1 LIVWMLFL
9 ALILGLLALDLGV
22 FHRKVHVIALREALR
37 WSIIWTVVALGFAVV
52 VYFLYDRHWFGMGLS
67 GPEVLTGAQAAT
79 QYVVG
84 YVVERSLSLDN
95 LFVIAMIF
103 RYFRLPAALEH
114 RALFWGI
121 LGALILRGAMI
132 GAGVALINRFEWM
145 TYVFGAILVW
155 TALRMLKQGDEDPEL
170 EHNPVLRWTRRHL
183 RVTADYRGA
192 NFLVRENG
200 VLWATPLVPLLL
212 LVETSDVVFAV
223 DSIPAVFGVTR
234 DPFLVFT
241 SNIFAILGLRAL
253 FFLLSGFM
261 DRFRYL
267 KPSIVIILGYVG
279 AKMLAA
285 EWVHI
290 PALYSLA
297 IITAVMAAGVVFS
310 IKAGDGR
317 PAHPD
322 KDVK

>member
-1 LIVWMLFL
+1 MIVWILFL
-9 ALILGLLALDLGV
+9 VLILGLLALDLGV
-22 FHRKVHVIALREALR
+22 FHRRAHVIALREALR
-37 WSIIWTVVALGFAVV
+37 WSVIWTIVALGFAVV

-67 GPEVLTGAQAAT
+67 GHGALTGAQAAT

-103 RYFRLPAALEH
+103 RYFRLPSALEH

-132 GAGVALINRFEWM
+132 GMGVALINRFEWM

-155 TALRMLKQGDEDPEL
+155 TALRMLKQGDGDPEL

-183 RVTADYRGA
+183 RVTADYRGT

-261 DRFRYL
+261 DRFRYM
-267 KPSIVIILGYVG
+267 KPSIVVILAYVG
-279 AKMLAA
+279 VKMLTAR
-285 EWVHI
+285 WVHI

-297 IITAVMAAGVVFS
+297 IITVVMAAGVLFS
-310 IKAGDGR
+310 VKAGDGR
-317 PAHPD
+317 RGPAG
-322 KDVK
+322 KEGK

>member
-1 LIVWMLFL
+1 
-9 ALILGLLALDLGV
+9 
-22 FHRKVHVIALREALR
+22 
-37 WSIIWTVVALGFAVV
+37 
-52 VYFLYDRHWFGMGLS
+52 
-67 GPEVLTGAQAAT
+67 
-79 QYVVG
+79 
-84 YVVERSLSLDN
+84 
-95 LFVIAMIF
+95 MIF
-103 RYFRLPAALEH
+103 RYFRLPSALEH

-155 TALRMLKQGDEDPEL
+155 TALRMLKHGDEDPEL

-183 RVTADYRGA
+183 RVTTDYRGT

-200 VLWATPLVPLLL
+200 VLWATPLVPLLM

-234 DPFLVFT
+234 DPFLVFS

-279 AKMLAA
+279 VKMLLA

-290 PALYSLA
+290 PALWSLA
-297 IITAVMAAGVVFS
+297 IITVVMAAGVLFS
-310 IKAGDGR
+310 VKAGDGR
-317 PAHPD
+317 AALAG
-322 KDVK
+322 KDTK